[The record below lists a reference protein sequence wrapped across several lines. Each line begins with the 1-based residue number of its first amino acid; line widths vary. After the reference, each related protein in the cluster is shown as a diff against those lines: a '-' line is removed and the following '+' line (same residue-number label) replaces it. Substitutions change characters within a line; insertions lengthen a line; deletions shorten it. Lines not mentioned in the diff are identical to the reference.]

1 MPNKPTDILDAPG
14 SSANKNADALALSTL
29 VLFLVAL
36 FCSVMGMYF
45 ILKWMNHAYLDP
57 YGFFQGG
64 RFWDFKASYWD
75 VLVYLMYSR
84 WFIGLRLT
92 LFYGVLLYV
101 YRYWL
106 KKKDL
111 IKLFKQ
117 THFILLACTIII
129 GSLAA
134 LLIEK
139 NWSIR
144 AFVLDQYP
152 NVDIGS
158 VTELQ
163 QMGWTVMSY
172 ASFESSFYLL
182 VLWLFLRL
190 RKLKKEAM
198 ANLPTI

>member
-14 SSANKNADALALSTL
+14 SPANKNADALALSTL

-36 FCSVMGMYF
+36 FCSVMGGYF

-64 RFWDFKASYWD
+64 RLGDFKVSYWN

-163 QMGWTVMSY
+163 RMGWTVMSY
-172 ASFESSFYLL
+172 VSFESSFYLL